1 MLASAEE
8 AHGDSARKKL
18 LPWSC
23 AVRDKKGTGLK
34 EKSSKLKL
42 TVGGLKRSS
51 LLSLSTDGGSC
62 KN

>member
-23 AVRDKKGTGLK
+23 AVSDKGTGLK

-42 TVGGLKRSS
+42 RVGGLKRSS
-51 LLSLSTDGGSC
+51 LLSLSTDGVSC
-62 KN
+62 KD